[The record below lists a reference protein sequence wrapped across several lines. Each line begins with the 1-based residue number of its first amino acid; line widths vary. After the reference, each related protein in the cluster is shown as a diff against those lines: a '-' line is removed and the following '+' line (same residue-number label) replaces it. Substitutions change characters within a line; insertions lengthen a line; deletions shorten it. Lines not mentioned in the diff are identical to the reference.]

1 MKPIYQTIHLVD
13 QEHNIVMVMSGK
25 GNIYPV
31 DMNHYCKEINEG
43 DQALVTKSLSG
54 EWILVDVENK
64 YPRPLDVT
72 EFPRDNNGCLNIVEH
87 CKYLKLIESMPE
99 SKRVALDNHLI
110 RTFIDKYGMVNQL
123 AHRRS
128 QL

>member
-1 MKPIYQTIHLVD
+1 MKPIQQTIVNVD
-13 QEHNIVMVMSGK
+13 LSHNTVMVESAK
-25 GNIYPV
+25 GNRYPV
-31 DMNHYCKEINEG
+31 SLNHYCKTINVG
-43 DQALVTKSLSG
+43 DEALVTKSLNG
-54 EWILVDVENK
+54 DWILIDVEPK

>member
-1 MKPIYQTIHLVD
+1 MKPIYQTVHLVD
-13 QEHNIVMVMSGK
+13 PDNNMVMVMSGK

-31 DMNHYCKEINEG
+31 DMNHYCKEIHPG

-64 YPRPLDVT
+64 YPRRLDVT
-72 EFPRDNNGCLNIVEH
+72 EFPRDTNNCLNVVEH
-87 CKYLKLIESMPE
+87 CKYLKLIEDMSDSE
-99 SKRVALDNHLI
+99 RVNFDNHLI
-110 RTFIDKYGMVNQL
+110 KHFIEDYGMVNQL
-123 AHRRS
+123 SHRRS

>member
-1 MKPIYQTIHLVD
+1 MKPIKQTVHLVD
-13 QEHNIVMVMSGK
+13 HDNDMVMVMSGK

-31 DMNHYCKEINEG
+31 DMNHYCKEIKEG

-54 EWILVDVENK
+54 EWILVDVEPK

-72 EFPRDNNGCLNIVEH
+72 EFPRDNDNCLNVVEH
-87 CKYLKLIESMPE
+87 CKYLNLIKDLSDKE
-99 SKRVALDNHLI
+99 RVEFDNHLL
-110 RTFIDKYGMVNQL
+110 RHFIEDYGMKNSL
-123 AHRRS
+123 SHRRS